1 MVNSCTSPA
10 CFLAGNGGL
19 VSLPLITLAGL
30 VDSLNPCAIAM
41 IILLLTYLV
50 IFGKRPERVLPTGLI
65 YIGAVFL
72 TYLLIG
78 LVFYQTFSQIGQ
90 IEQIRFYLNKILGS
104 LLILAAILNI
114 KDFFLPSVG
123 PHLEI
128 PATTRPF
135 LKKLTERVSY
145 PAAAALG
152 VLVTI
157 LETPCSLPIY
167 VGTANIL
174 SQSGLGTLGV
184 LGYFGY
190 YNFLFILPLL
200 IILLLVWQG
209 SEWKII
215 ELQDF
220 QHRGKRWMKLALG
233 VLLLGMGGWLVLW

>member
-1 MVNSCTSPA
+1 MVNICTSPA

-50 IFGKRPERVLPTGLI
+50 VFGKRPERVLPTGLF
-65 YIGAVFL
+65 YIGAVFA
-72 TYLLIG
+72 TYLVIG
-78 LVFYQTFSQIGQ
+78 LIFYQSFSAISQIS
-90 IEQIRFYLNKILGS
+90 QIRFYFNKALGS
-104 LLILAAILNI
+104 LLILAGLINI
-114 KDFFLPSVG
+114 KDFFLPLVG

-128 PATTRPF
+128 PSQTRPF
-135 LKKLTERVSY
+135 LKKLTEKVSY
-145 PAAAALG
+145 PAAALLG
-152 VLVTI
+152 IFVTI

-174 SQSGLGTLGV
+174 AQSGLTKPVV
-184 LGYFGY
+184 LLYFFY

-200 IILLLVWQG
+200 LILILVWKG
-209 SEWKII
+209 SQWRII

-220 QHRGKRWMKLALG
+220 QHKSKKWMKLSLG
-233 VLLLGMGGWLVLW
+233 ALLLVMGIWLILW